1 MSKDTIT
8 SAQYKR
14 NLDDTAN
21 VGIVLVRS
29 TDASNTKTVVP
40 IDNGNTDYQDILDW
54 VAEGNSIADA
64 S

>member
-1 MSKDTIT
+1 MSKHTIT

-14 NLDDTAN
+14 NIDDTEN
-21 VGIVLVRS
+21 ESIILVRT
-29 TDASNTKTVVP
+29 TDAPNTKTVVP
-40 IDNGNTDYQDILDW
+40 INSDNTDYQDILDW